1 MINHLKD
8 YSFHEAIDHA
18 RSSWESRVC
27 HWGLI
32 DELTIKAPKFAH
44 GSSKHAG
51 DHRSFVNE
59 TGSSSIL
66 TIWFV
71 NAAKFVNGSSM
82 VLQWFVNK
90 WWRQQKFV
98 NNPESSSKLTNWFV
112 NSSSMCKT
120 CSSILTNFL
129 AIDELSGSLTQFCG
143 RQQLLTNHWRTWLRL
158 WARSSILTNCLF
170 HWRTSVVSR
179 IFWGTMGELSNL
191 GAYQFV
197 NDWEIKWQTLL
208 TTLGDRSMKQTGLL
222 EFLTAASGFQA
233 EMFLHFFA
241 HLDFLITSH
250 SNLKKESLIYRC
262 MEEDLRRPKTF
273 NHETN
278 WLLLLETKRCWSCVR
293 LMLMQFDYTRH
304 SHVKSE
310 YLNISM

>member
-1 MINHLKD
+1 MQGRRERAG
-8 YSFHEAIDHA
+8 FVTEASLTNWSSKRPSSPMVPQNMQVTTEVSSMKQA
-18 RSSWESRVC
+18 VRQYWRS
-27 HWGLI
+27 
-32 DELTIKAPKFAH
+32 
-44 GSSKHAG
+44 GSST
-51 DHRSFVNE
+51 RPS
-59 TGSSSIL
+59 
-66 TIWFV
+66 
-71 NAAKFVNGSSM
+71 SSM

-98 NNPESSSKLTNWFV
+98 NNPESSSILTNWFV

-120 CSSILTNFL
+120 CSSILTDFL

-233 EMFLHFFA
+233 EMFLHFFCA
-241 HLDFLITSH
+241 PWFFDHVAFKFE
-250 SNLKKESLIYRC
+250 KKIS
-262 MEEDLRRPKTF
+262 DL
-273 NHETN
+273 
-278 WLLLLETKRCWSCVR
+278 
-293 LMLMQFDYTRH
+293 
-304 SHVKSE
+304 
-310 YLNISM
+310 